1 MPKTWGPKREQYQLK
16 DDVSSSAD
24 TILPAPQ
31 FPDDERL
38 NSDEW
43 RQVQQFQSFWRV
55 SKYFPHFLT
64 SRLSWY
70 AGVPFFCAMDSDL
83 NVDSSALF
91 RSSILVLMS
100 SLKNTDTSPVA
111 VTAKHLVKY
120 RQEAQ
125 KCIKAGSLAELT
137 YCSYVVAISSIIRG
151 ESLQM
156 AMRYCR
162 QFCKSFVELTKKR
175 NHTDEWI
182 EMLWRDSL
190 MSLDYVHRDIVLY
203 DCMRNIAPS
212 MEFVLLWEELLD
224 ASSCLLVS
232 EDDIANLPIS
242 MSTKTEQ
249 ICHKIK
255 SLSVYMHLSLDQFLF
270 RAKFAEN
277 TEEME
282 LARSRLYSVLDR
294 ILRLMAYLPS
304 ISDYIYR
311 AYKTEPCAGPIDDA
325 TTSTFLQFA
334 EVHPCGLDVLPITR
348 DTGLALL
355 YAFSRLLKNLLEPT
369 TDVEEEI
376 CRSATAICRLCANI
390 PIGSVTETLIVKR
403 SLFWAGL
410 ILTETRSPPGQSLL
424 YFSD

>member
-1 MPKTWGPKREQYQLK
+1 
-16 DDVSSSAD
+16 
-24 TILPAPQ
+24 
-31 FPDDERL
+31 
-38 NSDEW
+38 
-43 RQVQQFQSFWRV
+43 
-55 SKYFPHFLT
+55 
-64 SRLSWY
+64 
-70 AGVPFFCAMDSDL
+70 
-83 NVDSSALF
+83 
-91 RSSILVLMS
+91 MS
-100 SLKNTDTSPVA
+100 CLKNTDTSQVA

-120 RQEAQ
+120 RQEAR
-125 KCIKAGSLAELT
+125 KCIEAGSLAELT
-137 YCSYVVAISSIIRG
+137 YCSYVVTISSIIRG

-162 QFCKSFVELTKKR
+162 QFCRSFVELTKKQ

-190 MSLDYVHRDIVLY
+190 MSLDYVHRDIVLF
-203 DCMRNIAPS
+203 DCMSNIAPS

-255 SLSVYMHLSLDQFLF
+255 SLSIYMHLSLDQFLF

-277 TEEME
+277 TGKME

-311 AYKTEPCAGPIDDA
+311 AYKTEPHSGPIDDA
-325 TTSTFLQFA
+325 TASTFLRFA
-334 EVHPCGLDVLPITR
+334 EVHPRGLDVVPLTR

-369 TDVEEEI
+369 TNVEEEI
-376 CRSATAICRLCANI
+376 IRSATAICRLCANI
-390 PIGSVTETLIVKR
+390 PIGPLTETLIVKR

-410 ILTETRSPPGQSLL
+410 ILTETRSLPGQSFLYLSDEIAHLWIKNGLRDCILTGHHWRRLEVFDHEEELL
-424 YFSD
+424 NELFRAADNCVSAAEIWKVGTAKASLFHYSNTLATWFFALPLVRFEHRPNLGRVLEIIT

>member
-1 MPKTWGPKREQYQLK
+1 MPKTWGPKREQHQLNG
-16 DDVSSSAD
+16 DVSSAAD
-24 TILPAPQ
+24 TILPAPK

-43 RQVQQFQSFWRV
+43 MQVQQFQSFWRV
-55 SKYFPHFLT
+55 SKYIPHFLT
-64 SRLSWY
+64 SRLSSF

-100 SLKNTDTSPVA
+100 CLKNTDTSQVA
-111 VTAKHLVKY
+111 VTAKHLVNY
-120 RQEAQ
+120 HREAQ
-125 KCIKAGSLAELT
+125 KCIEAGSLAELT
-137 YCSYVVAISSIIRG
+137 YCSYVVTIYSIIRG

-162 QFCKSFVELTKKR
+162 QFCRSFVELTKKQ
-175 NHTDEWI
+175 NFTDEWI

-190 MSLDYVHRDIVLY
+190 MSLNYVHRDIVLY
-203 DCMRNIAPS
+203 DCMSNIAPS

-242 MSTKTEQ
+242 MSIKTEQ

-255 SLSVYMHLSLDQFLF
+255 SLSVYMHLSFDQFLF
-270 RAKFAEN
+270 RAKLAEN

-294 ILRLMAYLPS
+294 ILRLMAYLPG

-311 AYKTEPCAGPIDDA
+311 AYKTEPYPGPINDA
-325 TTSTFLQFA
+325 TASTFLQFA
-334 EVHPCGLDVLPITR
+334 EVHPRGLDVLPITR

-376 CRSATAICRLCANI
+376 YHSATAICRLCANI
-390 PIGSVTETLIVKR
+390 PIGSLTETLIVKR

-410 ILTETRSPPGQSLL
+410 ILTETRSLPGQ
-424 YFSD
+424 